1 MLTRVLRGVPLDA
14 LDGRSAVAVALKRA
28 REELLDHLGGADE
41 ATTVER
47 ILVEEAAKARVIC
60 AAVGDYI
67 LRQESGLVREGEL
80 LPVVEAHARLLNNLA
95 KVLKLLGMKR
105 AAREVTAPTSCKHFI
120 ASAPRRR
127 ATAPTITPTTT
138 RDDDTGAAG
147 EAEDG
152 RVVGFGGVED
162 CQA

>member
-41 ATTVER
+41 ATAVER

-120 ASAPRRR
+120 CPDSG
-127 ATAPTITPTTT
+127 IKNSI
-138 RDDDTGAAG
+138 GMN
-147 EAEDG
+147 
-152 RVVGFGGVED
+152 RVYPNSVFPPF
-162 CQA
+162 